1 MNIVSLTNP
10 RVKNWAQLKSRKG
23 RNKQG
28 KFIVEGI
35 HLVKEA
41 LRSGVP
47 VECVVYSMERGLPDE
62 IPRNADGLEWIA
74 VSEEV
79 LAKCTDTITPQP
91 VFAVVRKLPWDF
103 NLLFESEQPL
113 IVALDAVQDPGNVG
127 TIIRSAEAA
136 GATAVLLGEG
146 TVDPYNSKTVR
157 ATMGSIFRMPL
168 FECSLP
174 DMLSRV
180 SGTSAQIIG
189 TGLAD
194 GWKNCYEADLTR
206 GVWIIVGNE
215 GRGITDEVAPYVDT
229 WVKIPMQGKVESLNA
244 AMAATVLLF
253 EAMRQREFSPNKNSC
268 P

>member
-1 MNIVSLTNP
+1 MNIVSIANP
-10 RVKNWAQLKSRKG
+10 RVKSWVQLKSKKG
-23 RNKQG
+23 RLKQG

-41 LRSGVP
+41 LQSGAP
-47 VECVVYSMERGLPDE
+47 VECVVYSMDRGIPDE
-62 IPRNADGLEWIA
+62 IPRNAGGWEWIA

-103 NLLFESEQPL
+103 NVLFASEQPL

-146 TVDPYNSKTVR
+146 TADPYNSKTVR

-174 DMLSRV
+174 DTLSRV
-180 SGTSAQIIG
+180 SGTAAQIIG
-189 TGLAD
+189 AGLAD
-194 GWKNCYEADLTR
+194 GWKNCYETDLTK
-206 GVWIIVGNE
+206 GTWIIVGNE
-215 GRGITDEVAPYVDT
+215 ARGIADEAAAYVDT
-229 WVKIPMQGKVESLNA
+229 WVKIPMRGKAESLNA